1 MRYWVLYI
9 FILALYCKEI
19 SLQIFIDMVES
30 REKIKKEVMKMA
42 QAMINFRMDE
52 ELKKSME
59 ETCKEL
65 GLNMTA
71 AFTIFAKKMTREK
84 RIPCDVAVDPFYS
97 ESNMTYL
104 KKVIDDIESGKAVLV
119 EHDLIED

>member
-1 MRYWVLYI
+1 
-9 FILALYCKEI
+9 
-19 SLQIFIDMVES
+19 
-30 REKIKKEVMKMA
+30 MA

-52 ELKKSME
+52 ELKRSME

-65 GLNMTA
+65 GLSMTA
-71 AFTIFAKKMTREK
+71 AFTVFAKKMTREK
-84 RIPCDVAVDPFYS
+84 RIPFDVAVDPFYS

>member
-1 MRYWVLYI
+1 
-9 FILALYCKEI
+9 
-19 SLQIFIDMVES
+19 MVELS
-30 REKIKKEVMKMA
+30 CRKGVMIMA

-59 ETCKEL
+59 ETCKDL
-65 GLNMTA
+65 GLSMTT

-84 RIPCDVAVDPFYS
+84 RIPFDVSVDPFYS

-104 KKVIDDIESGKAVLV
+104 KKVVEDIESGKAVLA
-119 EHDLIED
+119 EHELIED

>member
-1 MRYWVLYI
+1 MI
-9 FILALYCKEI
+9 
-19 SLQIFIDMVES
+19 
-30 REKIKKEVMKMA
+30 MA

-59 ETCKEL
+59 ETCKDL
-65 GLNMTA
+65 GLSMTT

-84 RIPCDVAVDPFYS
+84 RIPFEVSVDPFYS

-104 KKVIDDIESGKAVLV
+104 KKVVEDIESGKAVLA
-119 EHDLIED
+119 EHELIED

>member
-1 MRYWVLYI
+1 MMTN
-9 FILALYCKEI
+9 ALQTERCI
-19 SLQIFIDMVES
+19 VELNY
-30 REKIKKEVMKMA
+30 RKGVVIMA

-59 ETCKEL
+59 ETCKDL
-65 GLNMTA
+65 GLSMTT

-84 RIPCDVAVDPFYS
+84 RIPFDVSVDPFYS

-104 KKVIDDIESGKAVLV
+104 KKVVEDIESGKAVLV
-119 EHDLIED
+119 EHELVED

>member
-1 MRYWVLYI
+1 MTN
-9 FILALYCKEI
+9 A
-19 SLQIFIDMVES
+19 LQIMGRMVKLNY
-30 REKIKKEVMKMA
+30 RKGVMIMA

-59 ETCKEL
+59 ETCKDL
-65 GLNMTA
+65 GLSMTT

-84 RIPCDVAVDPFYS
+84 RIPFDVSVDPFYS

-104 KKVIDDIESGKAVLV
+104 KKIVEDIESGKALLA
-119 EHDLIED
+119 EHELIED

>member
-1 MRYWVLYI
+1 
-9 FILALYCKEI
+9 
-19 SLQIFIDMVES
+19 
-30 REKIKKEVMKMA
+30 MA

-59 ETCKEL
+59 ETCKDL
-65 GLNMTA
+65 GLSMTT

-84 RIPCDVAVDPFYS
+84 RIPFDVSVDPFYS

-104 KKVIDDIESGKAVLV
+104 KKVVEDIESGKAVLV
-119 EHDLIED
+119 EHKLIED

>member
-1 MRYWVLYI
+1 
-9 FILALYCKEI
+9 
-19 SLQIFIDMVES
+19 
-30 REKIKKEVMKMA
+30 MKMA

-65 GLNMTA
+65 GLSMTA

-84 RIPCDVAVDPFYS
+84 RIPFDVAVDPFYS

>member
-1 MRYWVLYI
+1 MN
-9 FILALYCKEI
+9 
-19 SLQIFIDMVES
+19 
-30 REKIKKEVMKMA
+30 MA

-65 GLNMTA
+65 GLSMTA

-84 RIPCDVAVDPFYS
+84 RIPFDVAVNPFYS

-119 EHDLIED
+119 EHELIED